1 MKKILAFTGS
11 NSTNSLNHK
20 LLKYASSLIKNNEV
34 NVIDLNDYNA
44 PMYSIQ
50 LQKENGFP
58 EEIIKLNELIQ
69 EYNAFIVAVPEHNG
83 MMPAFFKNIMDW
95 LSRLDRK
102 LFHGKPILLLS
113 TSPGKSGGSR
123 GLKILELFIGYFAG
137 SVAGTFSLPNFNENF
152 DTVSNQIKDKTK
164 NTELTELLE
173 AFDTDIELKKV
184 G

>member
-11 NSTNSLNHK
+11 NSSNSLNHE

-34 NVIDLNDYNA
+34 TVIDLNDYDA

-69 EYNAFIVAVPEHNG
+69 EYDAFIIAVPEHNG

-95 LSRLDRK
+95 ISRLDRK
-102 LFHGKPILLLS
+102 LFHGKPVLLLS
-113 TSPGKSGGSR
+113 TSPGKSGGRR
-123 GLKILELFIGYFAG
+123 GLKILELFMGYFAG

-152 DTVSNQIKDKTK
+152 DAVSNQIEDEIK
-164 NTELTELLE
+164 NSELIKLLE
-173 AFDTDIELKKV
+173 TFDNDSELRKV